1 MKVIILL
8 LIAFNI
14 HIASAQPVRNIK
26 ADSIFV
32 LDSLF
37 QSFYAYTSKSI
48 QRNGN
53 DFYVTNKLSGDTITY
68 FSLESKKQNDT
79 VRLLRLM
86 CDNGIVA
93 IEFAGPG
100 DCEVCSTY
108 FFTNAS
114 EALVILHT
122 DHHCYPQIE
131 DCYWLPQ
138 KARRRKIGKNLYLV
152 RNLRDYW

>member
-1 MKVIILL
+1 MKFIIPL
-8 LIAFNI
+8 LILFNI
-14 HIASAQPVRNIK
+14 HTTSAQSIKNIK
-26 ADSIFV
+26 ADSLFV

-53 DFYVTNKLSGDTITY
+53 EFYLTNKLTHDTITF
-68 FSLESKKQNDT
+68 FSLESNKQNDT

-86 CDNGIVA
+86 RDNGIVA

-108 FFTNAS
+108 FFINAL
-114 EALVILHT
+114 EALVILHA
-122 DHHCYPQIE
+122 DHHCYSQIE

-152 RNLRDYW
+152 RNLRDY